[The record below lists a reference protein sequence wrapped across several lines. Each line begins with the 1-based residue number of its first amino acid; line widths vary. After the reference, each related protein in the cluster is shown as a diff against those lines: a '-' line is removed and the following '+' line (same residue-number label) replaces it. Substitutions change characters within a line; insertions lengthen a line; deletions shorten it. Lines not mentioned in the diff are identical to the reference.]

1 VKEAFMENRELTELE
16 IESVSGGVFRLDFGI
31 VFIDFNF
38 GEGLNGSSKDAWIC
52 GENGC
57 IVQGFGP

>member
-1 VKEAFMENRELTELE
+1 MEEAFMENRELTEFE

-38 GEGLNGSSKDAWIC
+38 GYCPN
-52 GENGC
+52 
-57 IVQGFGP
+57 